1 MYVNNFHD
9 GHVKVEYIPAH
20 TNHTLG
26 QDELKHLPLPI
37 STKEEVAMKLSLGVP
52 PTRILNG
59 KCINAI
65 HTAKYTLVYV
75 HYIFGDFFFGYF
87 NYLASEQ
94 KLYGFLPQ

>member
-9 GHVKVEYIPAH
+9 GHVEVEYIPAH

-37 STKEEVAMKLSLGVP
+37 STKEEVAMKLSFGVP

-65 HTAKYTLVYV
+65 HTAKYTLVYI
-75 HYIFGDFFFGYF
+75 IFLGIFS
-87 NYLASEQ
+87 LVT
-94 KLYGFLPQ
+94 LTT